1 MKTIF
6 LWLKLLTIFTLTTF
20 LTTTLDAVD
29 ITLDNTIVKINGDGN
44 SVTCHNDDIYRLGTL
59 TFFKG
64 QAFDILI
71 KVLVEENEADQLK
84 NFQSPFIERPCIGVK
99 NGLIE
104 SILRDTNDENGNNDA
119 NDKAY
124 MDLELSIVKKGT
136 LERMTVDRLQFS
148 GFDLDRSAN
157 RSASDDIYISTP
169 GRAYVDNNNSL
180 ITVEEGDF
188 GNGYDIKMQGN
199 IDITKPTIADN
210 GNCHDSVENAQLE
223 CRGSG
228 IIEASSV
235 FRIRVSN
242 DDAFGSLPESL
253 RDGPYYRLIQISL
266 EESDIVGLGID
277 HGDMPESYGDAY
289 SDVNISLVLGS
300 SPADGEASQYSSNAD
315 ADDNTENDD
324 EGAVSLVGITSNGS
338 GFDMTQN
345 YPYELNITTTGNG
358 YLNAWIDLNKDGDFS
373 DNGEHFITGTAVSGS
388 ETINTLYALTLPDT
402 TPLDKTYMRVRLS
415 NNPNAASSG
424 YEGIGEVEDYAIY
437 VKESGTVTGRI
448 YNDKNGNGTQDA
460 DESGFPNITVLI
472 TAANGE
478 KQTVLTDENGDY
490 DVPGVALGLAVI
502 DIDDTTLPVGAKHI
516 EGTDPT
522 SVTINANE
530 TIVDN
535 DGYQIQ
541 ADLVTAKTV
550 DNTTPQAGDT
560 IIYTIKVINNGP
572 AQATNVSLTDKLPS
586 GLTYVSHAGGDYIPN
601 SGLWTIG
608 TLDNGAT
615 ATLNI
620 TVTVDAGE
628 SGSTITNVTTSA
640 STPDQNDATTGGDDL
655 NESIIVSGSPDLM
668 ISDAR
673 IIEGGELVFDVN
685 LSSVVHFDTV
695 VALTQTDVT
704 TSPSD
709 RSVAPSTVTIPAN
722 AISVRVNI
730 TALPDNIVETPE
742 TFKLKGEITSSVGQ
756 GKTAEGTGTILDDDV
771 NTQTVDIS
779 DATVPE
785 ESGEIVFTVSIPNP
799 SSEDTVV
806 TLKLTDGTTSPEDHG
821 DVAETVTIPAGAT
834 SVTTAIPVTNDDVA
848 ERDEIFTLAGEITS
862 ILGNGKTAEG
872 TGTITDDDINDL
884 IPYVSDASL
893 PEPTGADDEN
903 MTFIVTLSHEVS
915 EDTTIEMSIEDGQ
928 TTDADRGTPSPVSF
942 IILAG
947 ERNATVYV
955 PIHPDA
961 LAESD
966 ETFNLIATIKS
977 PLGENATGGGA
988 GTIEEVNP
996 DEAFA
1001 ISNESAKEG
1010 EDENLTF
1017 EVTLTQAST
1026 VDTTIELS
1034 LTDVTTDGN
1043 DHGDLTPINVTIP
1056 AGETTAYVNVPVTED
1071 FVSEDNP
1078 SVETLSIDG
1087 VITDG
1092 LPASIGKIANGLGS
1106 ISDGVIPDGW
1116 LNIDDVKVNES
1127 AGTMTFTVSVDR
1139 PYYADSE
1146 VKLELRDVTA
1156 EKGADYVELNVTNI
1170 TIPANASEVTVTVG
1184 ITEDLILEADETFEL
1199 YGEVTSSAYLGQ
1211 NDTGTGTIVDNDK
1224 TVIIID
1230 NNGGSPSGDGVVE
1243 GQPLIFD
1250 INLSLPSSE
1259 DIVLELSTTDG
1270 TATAPDDYI
1279 TTTQTIT
1286 IEAGETHAIFEVP
1299 TVDDEEDEADR
1310 ETIIISAKIIS
1321 GIDGNPIAHATG
1333 IIRDNDVMAEDDI
1346 IKSDDSHVPASVN
1359 VLDNDANNSNPTTV
1373 DLKPSDDAPVGT
1385 TATDTDGD
1393 GDVDEIVVPG
1403 EGTWSVDDNGTVTFT
1418 PESGFTGDPTPI
1430 TYTVED
1436 TQGNLSEPATIE
1448 ADYPQTPTD
1457 VEDDSATGKVGTPT
1471 TVNILANDTDNED
1484 DTNASSVNL
1493 IVPENASADV
1503 NATDTDGDGDIDSIV
1518 VPGEGTWTV
1527 DDNGIVIFTAEDG
1540 FTGDPTPITYTVGD
1554 NTGETSEPASI
1565 NIDIKQELRDDNV
1578 IGVLH
1583 KPRIIH
1589 ILDNDDA
1596 VDPSA
1601 VSLSGPEG
1609 STENKDEDGDVVEI
1623 IVPGEGIWKVDNKG
1637 VLIFTPE
1644 SYFIE
1649 SPTPISYIAKDTNG
1663 HLSEPARVSIE
1674 YSAGSLIKPKAID
1687 DKLIIL
1693 SQRTYTRD
1701 ASDNDIFGEG
1711 GASKQKYHLLNP
1723 KSDKKLIHKK
1733 ELGVGVSK
1741 EGSIG
1746 KTVEL
1751 EYGVISMEEN
1761 GIYTYTPYF
1770 NAVGR
1775 DTINYIMEDSIGQ
1788 TSVANILMQVDC
1800 ASSQTSDGGDSLE
1813 TLSMLLMLFI
1823 MGMTGIY
1830 YIKKEEEVI

>member
-1 MKTIF
+1 
-6 LWLKLLTIFTLTTF
+6 
-20 LTTTLDAVD
+20 
-29 ITLDNTIVKINGDGN
+29 
-44 SVTCHNDDIYRLGTL
+44 
-59 TFFKG
+59 
-64 QAFDILI
+64 
-71 KVLVEENEADQLK
+71 
-84 NFQSPFIERPCIGVK
+84 
-99 NGLIE
+99 
-104 SILRDTNDENGNNDA
+104 
-119 NDKAY
+119 

-136 LERMTVDRLQFS
+136 LERMTVDKLQFS
-148 GFDLDRSAN
+148 GFDLDRSGN
-157 RSASDDIYISTP
+157 NSASDDIYMSTP
-169 GRAYVDNNNSL
+169 GRAYIDNNNSL

-199 IDITKPTIADN
+199 SDITKPTIADN
-210 GNCHDSVENAQLE
+210 GDCHDSVASAQLE

-242 DDAFGSLPESL
+242 DDAFGSIPESL
-253 RDGPYYRLIQISL
+253 RNESYYRLIKISL

-289 SDVNISLVLGS
+289 SDINISLILGS
-300 SPADGEASQYSSNAD
+300 SPADGENSQYSSNAD
-315 ADDNTENDD
+315 ADDKSANDD
-324 EGAVSLVGITSNGS
+324 EGAISLVGITSNSS
-338 GFDMTQN
+338 GFDMTKN
-345 YPYELNITTTGNG
+345 YPYELNITTTGKG

-373 DNGEHFITGTAVSGS
+373 DNGEHFITDTAVSGS
-388 ETINTLYALTLPDT
+388 ETINTLHALTLPDT

-448 YNDKNGNGTQDA
+448 YNDKNGNGTQDS
-460 DESGFPNITVLI
+460 DEPGFRNITVLI
-472 TAANGE
+472 TAENGE

-490 DVPGVALGLAVI
+490 TVPGIALGVVVI
-502 DIDDTTLPVGAKHI
+502 DIDDSTLPVGAKHI

-522 SVTINANE
+522 SVTIHANE
-530 TIVDN
+530 TIIDN

-550 DNTTPQAGDT
+550 DNTAPQAGDT
-560 IIYTIKVINNGP
+560 VIYTIKVTNNGP
-572 AQATNVSLTDKLPS
+572 AEATNVSLTDKLPS
-586 GLTYVSHAGGDYIPN
+586 GLTYVSHVGGDYVPS

-608 TLDNGAT
+608 TLDNGVT
-615 ATLNI
+615 VTLNI

-628 SGSTITNVTTSA
+628 SGSTVTNVTTPA
-640 STPDQNDATTGGDDL
+640 STPDQNDLTTGGDDL
-655 NESIIVSGSPDLM
+655 NESITVSGSPDLT

-685 LSSVVHFDTV
+685 LSSAIHFDTV

-709 RSVAPSTVTIPAN
+709 RSNAPVTVTIPAN
-722 AISVRVNI
+722 ATNVSVNI
-730 TALPDNIVETPE
+730 TALQDNIVETTE
-742 TFKLKGEITSSVGQ
+742 TFKLKGEITSPVGQ
-756 GKTAEGTGTILDDDV
+756 GETAEGTGTILDDDGAGL
-771 NTQTVDIS
+771 TLTVDDVS
-779 DATVPE
+779 TPE

-806 TLKLTDGTTSPEDHG
+806 TLKLTDITTSPEDHG
-821 DVAETVTIPAGAT
+821 DVVETVTIPVGAT
-834 SVTTAIPVTNDDVA
+834 SVTVAIPVTNDEIA
-848 ERDEIFTLAGEITS
+848 ERDETFTLAGEITS
-862 ILGNGKTAEG
+862 TLGNGKTAEG

-884 IPYVSDASL
+884 VPYVSDASL

-915 EDTTIEMSIEDGQ
+915 EDTAIEMSIEDGQ
-928 TTDADRGTPSPVSF
+928 TTDADRGAPSPVSF
-942 IILAG
+942 TILAG

-955 PIHPDA
+955 PIHPDNVG
-961 LAESD
+961 ESD

-977 PLGENATGGGA
+977 SLGENATGGGA

-1017 EVTLTQAST
+1017 EVTLTQPST

-1034 LTDVTTDGN
+1034 LTDVTTNGD
-1043 DHGDLTPINVTIP
+1043 DHGDLTPISVTIP
-1056 AGETTAYVNVPVTED
+1056 AGKTTAYVNVPVIED

-1078 SVETLSIDG
+1078 SVETLTIDG
-1087 VITDG
+1087 VITEG
-1092 LPASIGKIANGLGS
+1092 LPASIGKTANGLGS

-1116 LNIDDVKVNES
+1116 LKIDDVKVNES

-1156 EKGADYVELNVTNI
+1156 EKGADYVELNVTSI
-1170 TIPANASEVTVTVG
+1170 TIPANTSEVTVTVG

-1211 NDTGTGTIVDNDK
+1211 NDSGTGTIVDNEK

-1230 NNGGSPSGDGVVE
+1230 DNGGSPSGDGVVE
-1243 GQPLIFD
+1243 GQLLVFD
-1250 INLSLPSSE
+1250 INLTLLSSK
-1259 DIVLELSTTDG
+1259 DIVVELNTTDG
-1270 TATAPDDYI
+1270 TATAPDDYT

-1286 IEAGETHAIFEVP
+1286 IAAGEIHATFEVP
-1299 TVDDEEDEADR
+1299 TIDDAEDEADR
-1310 ETIIISAKIIS
+1310 ETIIISAQIIS
-1321 GIDGNPIAHATG
+1321 GVDGSPIAQAIG
-1333 IIRDNDVMAEDDI
+1333 IIRDNDVMTKDDI
-1346 IKSDDSHVPASVN
+1346 IKSDDPHVPASIN
-1359 VLDNDANNSNPTTV
+1359 VLDNDDNNSNPTTV

-1385 TATDTDGD
+1385 TTNDTDGD

-1418 PESGFTGDPTPI
+1418 PETGFTGDPTPI

-1436 TQGNLSEPATIE
+1436 DQGNISKPATIE
-1448 ADYPQTPTD
+1448 ADYPQTPTE
-1457 VEDDSATGKVGTPT
+1457 VADDSATGEVGTPT
-1471 TVNILANDTDNED
+1471 TVNVLDNDTDNED

-1493 IVPENASADV
+1493 IVPANASTDT
-1503 NATDTDGDGDIDSIV
+1503 NATDTDGDGDIDSII
-1518 VPGEGTWTV
+1518 VPGEGHWTV
-1527 DDNGIVIFTAEDG
+1527 NPEGIVTFTPEVG
-1540 FTGDPTPITYTVGD
+1540 FTGDPTPITYTVDD
-1554 NTGETSEPASI
+1554 NTGEISEPASI

-1578 IGVLH
+1578 IGVIH

-1596 VDPSA
+1596 VDPTT
-1601 VSLSGPEG
+1601 VSLSG
-1609 STENKDEDGDVVEI
+1609 SNDATEVDTDGDGDMDQI
-1623 IVPGEGIWKVDNKG
+1623 IVPGEGVWNVDDKG
-1637 VLIFTPE
+1637 ILTFTPD
-1644 SYFIE
+1644 SLFSGNPSSITY
-1649 SPTPISYIAKDTNG
+1649 TAKDENG
-1663 HLSEPARVSIE
+1663 HLSEPATVSIE
-1674 YSAGSLIKPKAID
+1674 YSSGVLIKPRAID
-1687 DKLIIL
+1687 DNITVL
-1693 SQRTYTRD
+1693 QERAYVQD
-1701 ASDNDIFGEG
+1701 ASDNDNSGEG
-1711 GASKQKYHLLNP
+1711 GEDGQKYHLVDP
-1723 KSDKKLIHKK
+1723 TTGDEVTAGETI
-1733 ELGVGVSK
+1733 ELDNG
-1741 EGSIG
+1741 II
-1746 KTVEL
+1746 T
-1751 EYGVISMEEN
+1751 MEED
-1761 GIYTYTPYF
+1761 GIYTYTPF
-1770 NAVGR
+1770 VNAVGD
-1775 DTINYIMEDSIGQ
+1775 DTIEYIMEDSVNQ
-1788 TSVANILMQVDC
+1788 TSRADIAIKINC
-1800 ASSQTSDGGDSLE
+1800 ASSQTSDSGDSLE

-1823 MGMTGIY
+1823 LGMTGIY